1 MNKRYL
7 LIFTI
12 IALLLA
18 SCEAEL
24 KNVDSPVETAS
35 VTLKITNNTESRSIL
50 PEVTDISSYSV
61 TLHNKTYS
69 DIDCTSTFKNGS
81 AITID
86 SVLVGTYTV
95 TVDGCSDEEGTVK
108 VATGETELT
117 VSADGDNTA
126 SVTLDWLDKG
136 EGSFSV
142 DINWSDLTK
151 GDNLLY
157 KAVTNKSL
165 GFQAWDTENKK
176 PFNNAEIQ
184 WVDDAS
190 FTAKTFTYTQTDIP
204 TQKDKRSTNISFRVY
219 SKIDNADQVIAET
232 FYTTVTIY
240 ANITSYPDGNESF
253 SLKNE
258 NIVYYLKNVTGV
270 TSSLNTE
277 DSARKIDISWTYP
290 ALDDGNYLL
299 KAWITNNSN
308 EEIVGEEKSIAYS
321 VKDTVVTGE
330 TSATFDELDPQYT
343 YTVHFINYTND
354 TDLVYSYSAETTPL
368 DNIKTK
374 VKVTSISFQSGFKTS
389 YVMGDSVTVNA
400 NIAPYDATVT
410 GYTVSV
416 SPELTV
422 SDNSITFDKSGDYTI
437 TLTSD
442 DEDAVKRA
450 ASQTVTVKLATP
462 KNFTLEKTAKGMA
475 LTWSAV
481 EGATS
486 YSIRK
491 IYDGKEETLTA
502 EDTSYTD
509 SSVKTGVEYT
519 YSVKA
524 VRNDSEKFDSDYS
537 EEKKETITNTFITV
551 AAPANLTS
559 ENFKPILE
567 NALKGHFVTDLKGI
581 TVTIDTSSSTL
592 LSSEGTTFSWLLN
605 GKEIGE
611 KNSDTVD
618 IDKSNVSI
626 NAHETTNSLQLVVT
640 SGGISYSASADVHY
654 IESDPGDLTITT
666 TNNTV
671 RYNEPLQLE
680 TATANN
686 VECAVSWTSSD
697 PTIATVDSNGIVTA
711 LIDGETTITAT
722 IVATGKST
730 TRTIKTYIPVKSV
743 KITNSCA
750 FLLADYKLTD
760 YGRSNYTS
768 TTLGLSFVGEN
779 GKEAS
784 AAAKEKISWS
794 ISGGC
799 ASVNSG
805 TVSSRG
811 NSNGGTATITVT
823 STENG
828 SVTDTASIPVYK
840 FDIYDSEGSSNP
852 ITGTRYTFEYKAG
865 FKNNTKQVFALVSG
879 SNSKVSLFSYKWS
892 SNTNNLLTLGI
903 NNPNTYNPTLKAT
916 DTYEHTITVSISR
929 DGKEVASLYFTRV
942 N

>member
-12 IALLLA
+12 AFLLIA
-18 SCEAEL
+18 CEADL
-24 KNVDSPVETAS
+24 KNIDTAVETAS
-35 VTLKITNNTESRSIL
+35 VTLKIANNTESRSIL
-50 PEVTDISSYSV
+50 PEVTDILSYSV

-69 DIDCTSTFKNGS
+69 DIECTSTFKNSS

-117 VSADGDNTA
+117 VSANGDNTA
-126 SVTLDWLDKG
+126 SVTLDWLDEG

-157 KAVTNKSL
+157 KAVTNRSL

-176 PFNNAEIQ
+176 PFNNAGIQ
-184 WVDDAS
+184 WVGEDG
-190 FTAKTFTYTQTDIP
+190 FTAKKYTYTQTDIP

-219 SKIDNADQVIAET
+219 SKIDDADQVIAET
-232 FYTTVTIY
+232 FYTTVTIF

-277 DSARKIDISWTYP
+277 DSAKKIDITWTYP
-290 ALDDGNYLL
+290 ALDDGSYLL
-299 KAWITNNSN
+299 KAWITNNN
-308 EEIVGEEKSIAYS
+308 TNEIVGTEKNIEYS
-321 VKDTVVTGE
+321 VLNTVVTGD
-330 TSATFDELDPQYT
+330 TTATFDGLAPDNS
-343 YTVHFINYTND
+343 YTVHFVNYTND
-354 TDLVYSYSAETTPL
+354 TNLVYSYSAEATPL
-368 DNIKTK
+368 TEIKTK

-400 NIAPYDATVT
+400 NIAPYDATVAS
-410 GYTVSV
+410 YTVSV

-442 DEDAVKRA
+442 DENAVERA

-462 KNFTLEKTAKGMA
+462 EDFTLEKTSEGMA

-491 IYDGKEETLTA
+491 IFEGGEETLTA
-502 EDTSYTD
+502 ADTSYTD

-524 VRNDSEKFDSDYS
+524 VRDDDRKFDSDYS
-537 EEKKETITNTFITV
+537 EEKKEKITNTFITV
-551 AAPANLTS
+551 TAPTNLTS

-567 NALKGHFVTDLKGI
+567 KALENQFVTNLKGI

-592 LSSEGTTFSWLLN
+592 LSAEGTAFSWLLN
-605 GKEIGE
+605 GEEIGE
-611 KNSDTVD
+611 KNSRTVD
-618 IDKSNVSI
+618 VDKSNVSI

-640 SGGISYSASADVHY
+640 SGGVSYSASANVHY

-666 TNNTV
+666 TDSTV

-680 TATANN
+680 TATTNN
-686 VECAVSWTSSD
+686 VECAISWTSSD
-697 PTIATVDSNGIVTA
+697 PSIATVDSNGIVTA
-711 LIDGETTITAT
+711 LVDGETAITAT
-722 IVATGKST
+722 VVATGKST
-730 TRTIKTYIPVKSV
+730 TKTIKTYIPVKSI
-743 KITNSCA
+743 KITNNCA
-750 FLLADYKLTD
+750 FLLADWKLTD
-760 YGRSNYTS
+760 YGRSSYTS

-779 GKEAS
+779 DKEAS
-784 AAAKEKISWS
+784 AAAREKITWS

-805 TVSSRG
+805 TVSSYG

-823 STENG
+823 STENNLI
-828 SVTDTASIPVYK
+828 TDTTSISVYK
-840 FDIYDSEGSSNP
+840 FDIYDNIGGNV
-852 ITGTRYTFEYKAG
+852 ITDKNFEIKIWKGGKTVY
-865 FKNNTKQVFALVSG
+865 ALVSESATNVG
-879 SNSKVSLFSYKWS
+879 TFGYSWS
-892 SNTNNLLTLGI
+892 TSTVGGLTLDIDERG
-903 NNPNTYNPTLKAT
+903 TSYNPKIGDNTAYT
-916 DTYEHTITVSISR
+916 HTVTVSISFG
-929 DGKEVASLYFTRV
+929 GKEVASLYFKRTS
-942 N
+942 